1 MWVEVMARWVLIWFL
16 AMAAVMGEENWQTVR
31 VGRLEYV
38 TLDSFAKF
46 YGFQRPAEISSGR
59 PFDLT
64 SPAGVMTLTP
74 DSREMKWK
82 GARYWLNHSIRQQD
96 EVTLVSRL
104 DLAKTFEPLLRPNV
118 ETPKRPVQG
127 VVVDPGHG
135 GGDEGTR
142 AARGMS
148 EKTANL
154 DVAKRVVR
162 LLDDAGVPWV
172 LTRTKDRYVDH
183 ADRSARASDHP
194 GYLFVSIHF
203 NEDYDRSTTGWET
216 YCVSP
221 QYGPSTSSGGSFV
234 GDEDQVWPGNDFDHH
249 NFLLAQAIHR
259 SAVLSKSN
267 APSDRGVKKARF
279 KVLRLAH
286 APGVLVE
293 GGFLS
298 NPQEA
303 GLLRTETYRQQ
314 VADWIFKGIMAYRK
328 SQETL
333 SGPSRLSVQPTEKVS
348 PNTPE
353 LRPVMNLETVPAFR
367 PKETGSNRPMD
378 TNNTTR
384 LTNQATQAGSGE
396 GEVRRAV
403 PVQPAKKV
411 E

>member
-1 MWVEVMARWVLIWFL
+1 MLRWLLIAWVVTATVR
-16 AMAAVMGEENWQTVR
+16 AEENWQTVR
-31 VGRLEYV
+31 LGRLEYV

-46 YGFQRPAEISSGR
+46 YGFQKPAEIPSGR
-59 PFDLT
+59 PFELT
-64 SPAGVMTLTP
+64 SPAGVLTLTV

-82 GARYWLNHSIRQQD
+82 GSRCWLNHSIRQQD

-104 DLAKTFEPLLRPNV
+104 DLGKTFEPLLRPNV

-142 AARGMS
+142 AARGLS

-154 DVAKRVVR
+154 DVAKRLVR

-172 LTRTKDRYVDH
+172 LTRSKDRYVDH

-194 GYLFVSIHF
+194 GYIFVSIHF
-203 NEDYDRSTTGWET
+203 NEDYDRGTTGWET

-234 GDEDQVWPGNDFDHH
+234 GDEDEVWPGNDFDHH

-259 SAVLSKSN
+259 SAVLAKTN
-267 APSDRGVKKARF
+267 APSDRGLKKARF

-286 APGVLVE
+286 SPGVLVE

-303 GLLRTETYRQQ
+303 GLLKTEAYRQQ

-328 SQETL
+328 SQETMA
-333 SGPSRLSVQPTEKVS
+333 GPSRLSVETTNPVS
-348 PNTPE
+348 ASTPQ
-353 LRPVMNLETVPAFR
+353 LRPVMNLEAVPSFR
-367 PKETGSNRPMD
+367 SKVTNSNQALTTNVLETNAPAANRP
-378 TNNTTR
+378 
-384 LTNQATQAGSGE
+384 SE
-396 GEVRRAV
+396 VEVRRALPV
-403 PVQPAKKV
+403 PTGQK
-411 E
+411 EN

>member
-1 MWVEVMARWVLIWFL
+1 MRIKVMARWVFIWFL
-16 AMAAVMGEENWQTVR
+16 SVAGVTAEENWQTVR
-31 VGRLEYV
+31 VGRLDYV
-38 TLDSFAKF
+38 TLESFAKF
-46 YGFQRPAEISSGR
+46 YGFQKPVEIRAGR
-59 PFDLT
+59 PFDLS
-64 SPAGVMTLTP
+64 SPSGVLSLTV

-82 GARYWLNHSIRQQD
+82 GVRYWLNHSIRQQD

-118 ETPKRPVQG
+118 EIPKRPVQG

-142 AARGMS
+142 AARGLS

-154 DVAKRVVR
+154 DVAKRLVR

-172 LTRTKDRYVDH
+172 LARSKDRYVDH
-183 ADRSARASDHP
+183 GDRSARASEHP

-203 NEDYDRSTTGWET
+203 NEDYDRNTTGWET

-259 SAVLSKSN
+259 SAVLSKTN
-267 APSDRGVKKARF
+267 APSDRGLKKARF

-303 GLLRTETYRQQ
+303 TMLRTEAYRQQ

-328 SQETL
+328 SQEIL
-333 SGPSRLSVQPTEKVS
+333 SGPSRLSVERPEKVS
-348 PNTPE
+348 PSTPE
-353 LRPVMNLETVPAFR
+353 LRPVMNLESVPAFR
-367 PKETGSNRPMD
+367 SKETGSNSPVTT
-378 TNNTTR
+378 TNGTPTTNKANP
-384 LTNQATQAGSGE
+384 TDPGE

-403 PVQPAKKV
+403 PVQPIKKV

>member
-1 MWVEVMARWVLIWFL
+1 MARWVMVWFL
-16 AMAAVMGEENWQTVR
+16 ALATARAEENWQTVR

-46 YGFQRPAEISSGR
+46 YGFQKPAEIPSGR

-64 SPAGVMTLTP
+64 SPSGVMTLTI

-96 EVTLVSRL
+96 EVTLISRL
-104 DLAKTFEPLLRPNV
+104 DLGKTFEPLLRPNV

-142 AARGMS
+142 AARGLS

-154 DVAKRVVR
+154 DVAKRLVR

-172 LTRTKDRYVDH
+172 LTRSKDRYVDH
-183 ADRSARASDHP
+183 GDRSARASDHP

-203 NEDYDRSTTGWET
+203 NEDYDRSTEGWET

-259 SAVLSKSN
+259 SAVLAKTN
-267 APSDRGVKKARF
+267 APSDRGLKKARF

-298 NPQEA
+298 NPREA
-303 GLLRTETYRQQ
+303 ALLRSEAYRQQ
-314 VADWIFKGIMAYRK
+314 VAEWIFRGIMAYRK
-328 SQETL
+328 SQESL
-333 SGPSRLSVQPTEKVS
+333 PGPSRLSVESPAKTS

-353 LRPVMNLETVPAFR
+353 LRPVMNLDSVPTFR
-367 PKETGSNRPMD
+367 PKETGSNPSTVS
-378 TNNTTR
+378 TNNSR
-384 LTNQATQAGSGE
+384 FTNPPTSTGSGE
-396 GEVRRAV
+396 GEVRRAI
-403 PVQPAKKV
+403 PIQPTQKV

>member
-1 MWVEVMARWVLIWFL
+1 MTRWVVIWFL
-16 AMAAVMGEENWQTVR
+16 AVASVTAEENWQTVR

-46 YGFQRPAEISSGR
+46 YGFQKPSEIPSGR

-64 SPAGVMTLTP
+64 SPSGTLTLTV
-74 DSREMKWK
+74 DSREMKWR

-96 EVTLVSRL
+96 ELTLVSRL
-104 DLAKTFEPLLRPNV
+104 DLGKTFEPLLRPNV
-118 ETPKRPVQG
+118 EIPKRAVQG

-142 AARGMS
+142 AARGLS

-154 DVAKRVVR
+154 DVAKRLVR

-183 ADRSARASDHP
+183 GDRSARASDHP

-259 SAVLSKSN
+259 AAVLAKTN
-267 APSDRGVKKARF
+267 APSDRGLKKARF

-303 GLLRTETYRQQ
+303 AMLRTEAYRQQ
-314 VADWIFKGIMAYRK
+314 VADWIFKGIMSYRK

-333 SGPSRLSVQPTEKVS
+333 SGPSRLSVEPAGKSS

-353 LRPVMNLETVPAFR
+353 LRPVMNLDAVPAFR
-367 PKETGSNRPMD
+367 SKESGPNSGAVSTNSSPPTGKGVQAD
-378 TNNTTR
+378 LTNN
-384 LTNQATQAGSGE
+384 E
-396 GEVRRAV
+396 IRRAT
-403 PVQPAKKV
+403 PVQPPKKID
-411 E
+411 

>member
-1 MWVEVMARWVLIWFL
+1 MMRWGIIWFL
-16 AMAAVMGEENWQTVR
+16 VVATVTAEENWQTVR

-46 YGFQRPAEISSGR
+46 YGFQKPAEIPSGR

-142 AARGMS
+142 AARGLS

-183 ADRSARASDHP
+183 GDRSARASEHP

-203 NEDYDRSTTGWET
+203 NEDYDRNTTGWET

-303 GLLRTETYRQQ
+303 GLLRTEAYRQQ
-314 VADWIFKGIMAYRK
+314 VADWIFRGIMAYRK

-333 SGPSRLSVQPTEKVS
+333 TGPSRLSVQPAEKTS

-353 LRPVMNLETVPAFR
+353 LRPVMNLESVPSFR
-367 PKETGSNRPMD
+367 PKETGSNRPMA
-378 TNNTTR
+378 TNHTSP
-384 LTNQATQAGSGE
+384 LTNQATPTGSGE
-396 GEVRRAV
+396 GEIRRAV
-403 PVQPAKKV
+403 PVQPDKKV

>member
-1 MWVEVMARWVLIWFL
+1 MTRWVVIWFL
-16 AMAAVMGEENWQTVR
+16 AVASVTAEENWQTVR

-46 YGFQRPAEISSGR
+46 YGFQRPAEIPSGR
-59 PFDLT
+59 PFELT
-64 SPAGVMTLTP
+64 SPSGTLTLTV

-104 DLAKTFEPLLRPNV
+104 DLGKTFEPLLRPNV

-142 AARGMS
+142 AARGLS

-154 DVAKRVVR
+154 DVAKRLVR

-172 LTRTKDRYVDH
+172 LTRAKDRYVDH

-259 SAVLSKSN
+259 AAVLSKTN
-267 APSDRGVKKARF
+267 APSDRGLKKARF

-314 VADWIFKGIMAYRK
+314 VAEWIFKGVMAYRK

-333 SGPSRLSVQPTEKVS
+333 SGPSRLSVETPEKVS
-348 PNTPE
+348 PTTPQ

-367 PKETGSNRPMD
+367 PKETGSNGSVSTSSSSSSTNRVLTPEP
-378 TNNTTR
+378 TNN
-384 LTNQATQAGSGE
+384 E
-396 GEVRRAV
+396 IRRAI
-403 PVQPAKKV
+403 PIPSGKKGD
-411 E
+411 

>member
-1 MWVEVMARWVLIWFL
+1 MSRWVVIWFL
-16 AMAAVMGEENWQTVR
+16 AVAVVTAEENWQTVR

-46 YGFQRPAEISSGR
+46 YGFQRPAEIPSGR
-59 PFDLT
+59 PFELT
-64 SPAGVMTLTP
+64 SPSGTLTLTV

-82 GARYWLNHSIRQQD
+82 GVRYWLNHSIRQQD

-104 DLAKTFEPLLRPNV
+104 DLGKTFEPLLRPNV

-142 AARGMS
+142 AARGLS

-154 DVAKRVVR
+154 DVAKRLVR

-172 LTRTKDRYVDH
+172 LTRAKDRYVDH

-203 NEDYDRSTTGWET
+203 NEDYDRGTTGWET

-234 GDEDQVWPGNDFDHH
+234 GDEDQVWPGNEFDHH

-259 SAVLSKSN
+259 SAVLAKTN
-267 APSDRGVKKARF
+267 APSDRGLKKARF

-303 GLLRTETYRQQ
+303 TMLRTEAYRQQ
-314 VADWIFKGIMAYRK
+314 VADWIFKGIMSYRK

-333 SGPSRLSVQPTEKVS
+333 SGPSRLSVEPAGKSS

-353 LRPVMNLETVPAFR
+353 LRPVMNLEAVPAFR
-367 PKETGSNRPMD
+367 PKETASNSP
-378 TNNTTR
+378 TT
-384 LTNQATQAGSGE
+384 LVNSSTVTNQANQTGPAE
-396 GEVRRAV
+396 GEARRAV
-403 PVQPAKKV
+403 PVQPPKKV
-411 E
+411 D

>member
-1 MWVEVMARWVLIWFL
+1 MARWVMVWFL
-16 AMAAVMGEENWQTVR
+16 ALATARTEENWQTVR

-46 YGFQRPAEISSGR
+46 YGFQKPAEIPSGR

-64 SPAGVMTLTP
+64 SPSGVMTLTI

-96 EVTLVSRL
+96 EVTLISRL
-104 DLAKTFEPLLRPNV
+104 DLGKTFEPLLRPNV

-142 AARGMS
+142 AARGLS

-154 DVAKRVVR
+154 DVAKRLVR

-172 LTRTKDRYVDH
+172 LTRSKDRYVDH
-183 ADRSARASDHP
+183 GDRSARASDHP

-203 NEDYDRSTTGWET
+203 NEDYDRSTEGWET

-259 SAVLSKSN
+259 SAVLAKTN
-267 APSDRGVKKARF
+267 APSDRGLKKARF

-298 NPQEA
+298 NPREA
-303 GLLRTETYRQQ
+303 ALLRTEAYRQQ
-314 VADWIFKGIMAYRK
+314 VAEWIFRGIMVYRK
-328 SQETL
+328 LQENL
-333 SGPSRLSVQPTEKVS
+333 PSPSRLSVESPAKTS

-353 LRPVMNLETVPAFR
+353 LRPVMNLDSVPAFR
-367 PKETGSNRPMD
+367 PKETGSNPSTVS
-378 TNNTTR
+378 TNNSR
-384 LTNQATQAGSGE
+384 FTNPPTSTGSGE
-396 GEVRRAV
+396 GEVRRAI
-403 PVQPAKKV
+403 PIQPTQKV

>member
-1 MWVEVMARWVLIWFL
+1 MGRWLWLWFL
-16 AMAAVMGEENWQTVR
+16 AVSLGVAEENWQTVK

-46 YGFQRPAEISSGR
+46 YGFQKPVEVPSGR

-64 SPAGVMTLTP
+64 SPAGVLTLTV
-74 DSREMKWK
+74 DSREMKWR
-82 GARYWLNHSIRQQD
+82 GSRYWLNHSIRQQD

-104 DLAKTFEPLLRPNV
+104 DLGKTFEPLLRPNV

-142 AARGMS
+142 AARGLS

-154 DVAKRVVR
+154 DVAKRLVR

-183 ADRSARASDHP
+183 GDRSARASDHP
-194 GYLFVSIHF
+194 GYVFVSIHF
-203 NEDYDRSTTGWET
+203 NEDYDRSTDGWET
-216 YCVSP
+216 YLVSP

-234 GDEDQVWPGNDFDHH
+234 GDEDEVWPGNNYDHH

-259 SAVLSKSN
+259 SAVLAKSN
-267 APSDRGVKKARF
+267 APSDRGLKKARF

-298 NPQEA
+298 NPREA
-303 GLLRTETYRQQ
+303 SLMRTEAYRQQ
-314 VADWIFKGIMAYRK
+314 VAEWIFKGIMSYRK
-328 SQETL
+328 SQETMT
-333 SGPSRLSVQPTEKVS
+333 GPSRLTVEATNPVAAS
-348 PNTPE
+348 TPQ
-353 LRPVMNLETVPAFR
+353 LRPVMNLETVPGFR
-367 PKETGSNRPMD
+367 GKETGSNRPVSSTHEAMA
-378 TNNTTR
+378 TN
-384 LTNQATQAGSGE
+384 LVSPTNSTE
-396 GEVRRAV
+396 GEVRRAL
-403 PVQPAKKV
+403 PVQPPKKV

>member
-1 MWVEVMARWVLIWFL
+1 MARWVMVWFL
-16 AMAAVMGEENWQTVR
+16 ALATARAEENWQTVR

-46 YGFQRPAEISSGR
+46 YGFQKPAEIPSGR

-64 SPAGVMTLTP
+64 STSGVMTLTV

-96 EVTLVSRL
+96 EMTLISRL
-104 DLAKTFEPLLRPNV
+104 DLGKTFEPLLRPNV

-142 AARGMS
+142 AARGLS

-154 DVAKRVVR
+154 DVAKRLVR
-162 LLDDAGVPWV
+162 LLDDTGVPWV
-172 LTRTKDRYVDH
+172 LTRSKDRYVDH
-183 ADRSARASDHP
+183 GDRSARASDHP

-203 NEDYDRSTTGWET
+203 NEDYDRSTEGWET

-259 SAVLSKSN
+259 SAVLAKTN
-267 APSDRGVKKARF
+267 APSDRGLKKARF

-298 NPQEA
+298 NPREA
-303 GLLRTETYRQQ
+303 ALLRTEAYRQQ
-314 VADWIFKGIMAYRK
+314 VAEWIFRGIMVYRK
-328 SQETL
+328 LQENL
-333 SGPSRLSVQPTEKVS
+333 PSPSRLSVESPAKTS

-353 LRPVMNLETVPAFR
+353 LRPVMNLDSVPAFR
-367 PKETGSNRPMD
+367 PKETGSNPSTVS
-378 TNNTTR
+378 TNNSR
-384 LTNQATQAGSGE
+384 FTNPPTSTGSGE
-396 GEVRRAV
+396 GEVRRAI
-403 PVQPAKKV
+403 PIQPTQKV

>member
-1 MWVEVMARWVLIWFL
+1 MTRWVVIWLL
-16 AMAAVMGEENWQTVR
+16 AVASVTSEESWQTVR
-31 VGRLEYV
+31 AGKLEYV

-46 YGFQRPAEISSGR
+46 YGFQKPAEIPSGR
-59 PFDLT
+59 PFELT
-64 SPAGVMTLTP
+64 SPAGVLTLTL
-74 DSREMKWK
+74 DSREMKWR
-82 GARYWLNHSIRQQD
+82 GARYWLNHSIREQD
-96 EVTLVSRL
+96 NVILVSRL
-104 DLAKTFEPLLRPNV
+104 DLGKTFEPLLRPNG

-142 AARGMS
+142 AARGLS
-148 EKTANL
+148 EKTVNL
-154 DVAKRVVR
+154 DVAKRLVR

-183 ADRSARASDHP
+183 GDRSARASDHP

-259 SAVLSKSN
+259 SAVLAKTN
-267 APSDRGVKKARF
+267 APSDRGLKKARF

-303 GLLRTETYRQQ
+303 GLLKTEAYRQQ
-314 VADWIFKGIMAYRK
+314 VADWIFKGIMAYRR

-333 SGPSRLSVQPTEKVS
+333 PGPSRLSVEHTNNIPASTPT
-348 PNTPE
+348 
-353 LRPVMNLETVPAFR
+353 LRPVMNLENVPAFR
-367 PKETGSNRPMD
+367 SKETGSNNEGIK
-378 TNNTTR
+378 TNGSPGN
-384 LTNQATQAGSGE
+384 NQATSPNPMD

>member
-1 MWVEVMARWVLIWFL
+1 M
-16 AMAAVMGEENWQTVR
+16 
-31 VGRLEYV
+31 
-38 TLDSFAKF
+38 
-46 YGFQRPAEISSGR
+46 
-59 PFDLT
+59 
-64 SPAGVMTLTP
+64 
-74 DSREMKWK
+74 
-82 GARYWLNHSIRQQD
+82 
-96 EVTLVSRL
+96 
-104 DLAKTFEPLLRPNV
+104 
-118 ETPKRPVQG
+118 QG

-142 AARGMS
+142 AARGLS

-154 DVAKRVVR
+154 DVAKRLVR

-203 NEDYDRSTTGWET
+203 NEDYDHSTTGWET

-259 SAVLSKSN
+259 AAVLSKTN
-267 APSDRGVKKARF
+267 APSDRGLKKARF

-286 APGVLVE
+286 SPGVLVE

-298 NPQEA
+298 NPQES
-303 GLLRTETYRQQ
+303 GLLRTEAYRQQ
-314 VADWIFKGIMAYRK
+314 VAEWIFKGIMAYRK
-328 SQETL
+328 SQEIM
-333 SGPSRLSVQPTEKVS
+333 SGPSRLSVEQPEKVS
-348 PNTPE
+348 PSTPE
-353 LRPVMNLETVPAFR
+353 LRPVMNLESVPTFR
-367 PKETGSNRPMD
+367 AKESGSSGSGM
-378 TNNTTR
+378 TNSGI
-384 LTNQATQAGSGE
+384 QATNKSTPVEPTG

-403 PVQPAKKV
+403 PVQPARKV

>member
-1 MWVEVMARWVLIWFL
+1 MMRWGIIWFL
-16 AMAAVMGEENWQTVR
+16 VVATVTAEENWQTVR

-46 YGFQRPAEISSGR
+46 YGFQKPAEIPSGR

-142 AARGMS
+142 AARGLS

-183 ADRSARASDHP
+183 SDRSARASEHP

-203 NEDYDRSTTGWET
+203 NEDYDRNTTGWET

-303 GLLRTETYRQQ
+303 GLLRTEAYRQQ

-333 SGPSRLSVQPTEKVS
+333 TGPSRLSVQPAEKTS

-353 LRPVMNLETVPAFR
+353 LRPVMNLESVPAFR
-367 PKETGSNRPMD
+367 PKETGSNRPMA
-378 TNNTTR
+378 TNHTSP
-384 LTNQATQAGSGE
+384 LTNQATPTGSGE
-396 GEVRRAV
+396 GEIRRAV
-403 PVQPAKKV
+403 PVQPDKKV

>member
-1 MWVEVMARWVLIWFL
+1 MWIEVMMRWGIIWFL
-16 AMAAVMGEENWQTVR
+16 VVATVTAEENWQTVR

-46 YGFQRPAEISSGR
+46 YGFQKPAEIPSGR

-142 AARGMS
+142 AARGLS

-183 ADRSARASDHP
+183 GDRSARASEHP

-203 NEDYDRSTTGWET
+203 NEDYDRNTTGWET

-303 GLLRTETYRQQ
+303 GLLRTEAYRQQ

-333 SGPSRLSVQPTEKVS
+333 TGPSRLSVQPAEKTS

-353 LRPVMNLETVPAFR
+353 LRPVMNLESVPAFR
-367 PKETGSNRPMD
+367 PKETGSNRPMA
-378 TNNTTR
+378 TNHTSP
-384 LTNQATQAGSGE
+384 LTNQATPTGSGE
-396 GEVRRAV
+396 GEIRRAV
-403 PVQPAKKV
+403 PVQPDKKV

>member
-1 MWVEVMARWVLIWFL
+1 MGRWLWLWFL
-16 AMAAVMGEENWQTVR
+16 AVSLGVAEENWQTVK

-46 YGFQRPAEISSGR
+46 YGFQKPVEVPSGR

-64 SPAGVMTLTP
+64 SPSGVLTLTV
-74 DSREMKWK
+74 DSREIKWK

-96 EVTLVSRL
+96 DVTLVSRL
-104 DLAKTFEPLLRPNV
+104 DLGKTFEPLLRPNV
-118 ETPKRPVQG
+118 GTPKRPLQG

-142 AARGMS
+142 AARGLS

-154 DVAKRVVR
+154 DVAKRLVR

-183 ADRSARASDHP
+183 GDRSARASDHP
-194 GYLFVSIHF
+194 GYVFVSIHF
-203 NEDYDRSTTGWET
+203 NEDYDRSTDGWET
-216 YCVSP
+216 YLVSP

-234 GDEDQVWPGNDFDHH
+234 GDEDEVWPGNDFDHH

-259 SAVLSKSN
+259 SAVLAKSN
-267 APSDRGVKKARF
+267 APSDRGLKKARF

-298 NPQEA
+298 NPREA
-303 GLLRTETYRQQ
+303 SLMRTEVYRQQ
-314 VADWIFKGIMAYRK
+314 VAEWIFKGIMSYRK
-328 SQETL
+328 SQETMT
-333 SGPSRLSVQPTEKVS
+333 GPSRLTVEATNAIPAS
-348 PNTPE
+348 TPQ
-353 LRPVMNLETVPAFR
+353 LRPVMNLETVPGFR
-367 PKETGSNRPMD
+367 GKETGSNRPVSSTHEAMA
-378 TNNTTR
+378 TN
-384 LTNQATQAGSGE
+384 LVSPTNSTE
-396 GEVRRAV
+396 GEVRRAL
-403 PVQPAKKV
+403 PVQPTKKV